1 MGIMVLANLP
11 FFNHENGSF
20 GMVGMVIVDDNFG
33 VGVTVGVVVVV
44 VIVVEIVIVAVA
56 IAVELYGI

>member
-1 MGIMVLANLP
+1 MVLANLP